1 MKTIRLF
8 LLITIFAFSLNVTQN
23 EVVACAKKQLG
34 IKYTRGGTNP
44 KTGFDCSG
52 LAYYCHLPLKIGYSP
67 SAQASKNKINVKDR
81 KPGDLLFFNCGGKKL
96 SHTVISMGGNAF
108 IEAPM
113 PRYTVRFHTLNKGYC
128 GGYIAAASRYWKN

>member
-1 MKTIRLF
+1 MKMIII
-8 LLITIFAFSLNVTQN
+8 LIISLFAFSLNVTQKQ
-23 EVVACAKKQLG
+23 VVACAKKQIG
-34 IKYTRGGTNP
+34 RPYVPGGTSP
-44 KTGFDCSG
+44 STGFDCSG
-52 LAYYCHLPLKIGYSP
+52 LAYYCHLPDKIGTSP
-67 SAQASKNKINVKDR
+67 GAQASKNKINVKDR
-81 KPGDLLFFNCGGKKL
+81 QPGDLLFFNCNGRKL

>member
-1 MKTIRLF
+1 MIII
-8 LLITIFAFSLNVTQN
+8 LIISLFAFSLSVTQSQ
-23 EVVACAKKQLG
+23 VVACAKKQIG
-34 IKYTRGGTNP
+34 KPYVSGGKSP

-52 LAYYCHLPLKIGYSP
+52 LAYYCHLPENIGYSP
-67 SAQASKNKINVKDR
+67 SAQASKNRINVKDR
-81 KPGDLLFFNCGGKKL
+81 QPGDLLFFNCNGRQI

>member
-1 MKTIRLF
+1 MIII
-8 LLITIFAFSLNVTQN
+8 LIISLFAFSLNVTQSQ
-23 EVVACAKKQLG
+23 VVACAKKQIG
-34 IKYTRGGTNP
+34 KPYVSGGKSP

-52 LAYYCHLPLKIGYSP
+52 LAYYCHLPENIGYSP
-67 SAQASKNKINVKDR
+67 SAQASKNRINVKDR
-81 KPGDLLFFNCGGKKL
+81 QPGDLLFFNCNGRQI